1 MKRVAE
7 HSNQQSIDEIL
18 RQWWGYDEFRP
29 MQREIIESV
38 MSGRDTLAL
47 MPTGGGKSL
56 TYQVPALAVEGLTI
70 VVTPLIALMKDQVDR
85 LRARGIPAVVVHSGM
100 EQRKIEIALDNCTYG
115 DIKLLYI
122 APERLASEPFR
133 VRLRRMRVRF
143 VAVDEAHCISQWG
156 YDFRPSYLRIAEI
169 REIIPDATF
178 LALTASATELVANDI
193 MDHLAFRG
201 RHLLRSSFARP
212 NLAYAVREVEDK
224 YEQLLRVI
232 NNVEGSGIV
241 YMRTR
246 EGCEQL
252 AKQLQTDGV
261 NAKFY
266 HAGLPT
272 LERAMR
278 QEEWSDG
285 RVRIVVATNAFGMGI
300 DKADVRFVVH
310 FSMCDSLEAYYQE
323 AGRAGRDGR
332 RSYAVLLATKE
343 DASRIETLFRS
354 EFPPLDKIKHI
365 YERVANYL
373 QVAIGDGDG
382 ASFIFNVYDFCH
394 REKLSV
400 NLVASALDILQQ
412 NGYMSLLDEHD
423 NPAKLMFV
431 CSRDA
436 LYRLNAGG
444 NDMDMV
450 LRTILRMYNGVFS
463 NFRSIDE
470 LQIAAAAKLSPERV
484 HEMLKMLWRMNVI
497 RYIPAS
503 RSPMIHLTCERLP
516 TADLYIS
523 PESYSRRYEIAYERF
538 KSMLGYVLQSEECR
552 SVVIERYFGDSDA
565 KPCGVCDVCLSRR
578 RRARASEAQDER
590 LLQLIVEGA
599 MSVKEVVAAIG
610 GNAEAIVERIDKM
623 VRLGKISISVDGKLK
638 INE

>member
-18 RQWWGYDEFRP
+18 KQWWGYDEFRP

-85 LRARGIPAVVVHSGM
+85 LRARGIPAVAVHSGM

-623 VRLGKISISVDGKLK
+623 VRLGKISISADGKLK